1 MIGTYDLQLVVL
13 SLIVAI
19 TASFTA
25 LELAGRV
32 SQTQGK
38 SSWIW
43 LVGGAFSMGTGIWS
57 MHFIGMLAFELP
69 ITMAYDFI
77 ITMLSMVIAI
87 AVSGLALFV
96 VSRPALTLRNITAGG
111 ALMGAGIST
120 MHYTGMFAMQM
131 SPPIVYDPLLFI
143 VSVIIAIVA
152 SLAALWIAFQ
162 LRLKDFGVAVLAKL
176 ASATVMG
183 LAITGMHY
191 TAMAA
196 AQFSPDSLCLAVDST
211 GGMQNEALAL
221 TIGLTTLFILTVTLG
236 ISALDSRFATDNA
249 KLADSLQA
257 ANDQLRYLA
266 LYDSLTGLPNR
277 TLLGDRLQLAAS
289 HSDRNKKFF
298 ALLFLDLDEFKPV
311 NDKYGHDIGDALLK
325 AVAQRLLNCVRK
337 EDTVSRTGGDEFII
351 VLYEIRA
358 PEDAALVSRKL
369 LNELAKPFVI
379 EQYELTI
386 MGSIGISVY
395 PNDSQNLMM
404 LKANADVA
412 MYNAKRKGANNFAY
426 YVPEM
431 KAAVTIDNQ

>member
-1 MIGTYDLQLVVL
+1 
-13 SLIVAI
+13 
-19 TASFTA
+19 
-25 LELAGRV
+25 
-32 SQTQGK
+32 
-38 SSWIW
+38 
-43 LVGGAFSMGTGIWS
+43 
-57 MHFIGMLAFELP
+57 
-69 ITMAYDFI
+69 
-77 ITMLSMVIAI
+77 
-87 AVSGLALFV
+87 
-96 VSRPALTLRNITAGG
+96 
-111 ALMGAGIST
+111 
-120 MHYTGMFAMQM
+120 
-131 SPPIVYDPLLFI
+131 LFI

-221 TIGLTTLFILTVTLG
+221 TIGLTTLFI
-236 ISALDSRFATDNA
+236 SRFATDNA

-412 MYNAKRKGANNFAY
+412 MYNAKRKGANNFCY
-426 YVPEM
+426 FTPEM